1 MTDHPES
8 YIPSKQ
14 KTGKKKKKEMLQLF
28 SVTMLLQKYLHH
40 YSETIIYII

>member
-8 YIPSKQ
+8 YTPSKQ
-14 KTGKKKKKEMLQLF
+14 KTEKKKKKEMLQLF